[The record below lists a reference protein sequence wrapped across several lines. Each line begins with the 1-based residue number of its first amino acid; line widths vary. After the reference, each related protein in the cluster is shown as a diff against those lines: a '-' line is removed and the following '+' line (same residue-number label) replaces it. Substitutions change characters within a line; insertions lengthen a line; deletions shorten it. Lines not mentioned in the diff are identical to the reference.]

1 MKKIEMIEKVG
12 RELFKPY
19 VGVDTPNYGTVKRF
33 LEIAASAGCIL
44 EIDYNFEDT
53 TWCNVVDTTSDE
65 NIAVFI
71 WDGDINDLFDKV
83 VYPTIKWRYSE
94 WA

>member
-1 MKKIEMIEKVG
+1 MRKMKMLEKVG
-12 RELFKPY
+12 GAIFKQY
-19 VGVDTPNYGTVKRF
+19 VGVDTNNYNTLRRF
-33 LEIAASAGCIL
+33 LEIAASENCVL
-44 EIDYNFEDT
+44 EIDYNFENT

-94 WA
+94 LA